1 MADTTSHTIAATRQA
16 LQLARR
22 LDAATLSGDWVTVGV
37 LDRHVAALL
46 RALDARSLTS
56 ADEHVAL
63 NQLLKAH
70 QQARTR
76 CAEAAEQ
83 MAGRLNEMRSN
94 KDGWLAYA
102 ANSEWNGSPQ

>member
-1 MADTTSHTIAATRQA
+1 MADHPTSATRQA
-16 LQLARR
+16 MQLARR
-22 LDAATLSGDWVTVGV
+22 LDAATLTGDWVTVGV

-46 RALDARSLTS
+46 RTLDGRTLTA

-76 CAEAAEQ
+76 CAEATEQ
-83 MAGRLNEMRSN
+83 IGSRLNEMRSN

-102 ANSEWNGSPQ
+102 ADSEWNGNPQ